1 MPFVHV
7 PAHASTQS
15 TIELALVKRADM
27 SHAAGLKQDHA
38 RGHDPV
44 IDDMA
49 RDLSTSVDVV
59 RALYEEEVAALA
71 AQATLKQYIG
81 IIAAKQV
88 RQRLRRSRG
97 RIGK

>member
-1 MPFVHV
+1 MG
-7 PAHASTQS
+7 A
-15 TIELALVKRADM
+15 ALR
-27 SHAAGLKQDHA
+27 DHA
-38 RGHDPV
+38 TGYDPV

-49 RDLSTSVDVV
+49 RDLSTPVHLV

-97 RIGK
+97 PIEK

>member
-1 MPFVHV
+1 
-7 PAHASTQS
+7 
-15 TIELALVKRADM
+15 M
-27 SHAAGLKQDHA
+27 SHAAVLRQDHP

-49 RDLSTSVDVV
+49 RDLSTPVDVV

-71 AQATLKQYIG
+71 AQATLTQYIG
-81 IIAAKQV
+81 IIAAKAV

>member
-1 MPFVHV
+1 
-7 PAHASTQS
+7 
-15 TIELALVKRADM
+15 M

-49 RDLSTSVDVV
+49 RDLSTPVDVV

-71 AQATLKQYIG
+71 AQAILKQYIG
-81 IIAAKQV
+81 IIAAKAV
-88 RQRLRRSRG
+88 RQRLLRSRG